1 MALQVDQAG
10 LQRKNHRPPVVQ
22 VQSLPASFKQRLQV
36 VEVDMFHREW
46 VALQVKARG
55 QAALQARDK
64 ARVQVDRVAMFHRVW
79 PVVAPVE
86 VALQVLV

>member
-1 MALQVDQAG
+1 MDQAG
-10 LQRKNHRPPVVQ
+10 LQRRNHRPPVVQ
-22 VQSLPASFKQRLQV
+22 VQSLQASFKQRLQV
-36 VEVDMFHREW
+36 VVAVVVMFQREW

>member
-1 MALQVDQAG
+1 MDQAG

-22 VQSLPASFKQRLQV
+22 VLSLPASFKQRLQV

-55 QAALQARDK
+55 QAALQAR
-64 ARVQVDRVAMFHRVW
+64 VQVDRVAMFHRVW

>member
-10 LQRKNHRPPVVQ
+10 LQRRNHRPPVVQ

-64 ARVQVDRVAMFHRVW
+64 VDRVAMFHRVW